1 MNLDSESVGGQIL
14 VLAGSIWLHVCMAS
28 FLISG
33 PSNLRIGVREMVGMF
48 AQKFIFFVFIV
59 CLFST

>member
-14 VLAGSIWLHVCMAS
+14 VVAGSIWLRVCMAS

-48 AQKFIFFVFIV
+48 AQKFIFFVFI
-59 CLFST
+59 